1 MLNWVQKSIS
11 RKIILVLSFLIILA
25 FGVLSTLQ
33 VTDMKRNMNDLF
45 ESEARE
51 KSQMIATQV
60 NGAFKWKKD
69 TVFHS
74 MFGSPAQNTDTTTTE
89 TQNTKPAKPKNALAG
104 IYAVL
109 ADGTVLYRN
118 TLPGYKALDL
128 TGYFDNLSAS
138 EKENGTSTKTAQD
151 YLVVTPMKN
160 TRTGEIMGHQVLRW
174 NMDNIQHEIQDS
186 LTSALVTIITITVLL
201 IGLSLVLLNRIVI
214 RPMETI
220 QSTMRRLSEGDYTI
234 EIPFEQRSDQI
245 GDMARA
251 LAVFRKNAEEKS
263 RLEKEQHEAEE
274 RSRQN
279 RKQEMRQLAGN
290 FDDSV
295 GSVMKDVQSAITDIQ
310 NSSAKLEEVA
320 AAIANESDTV
330 LDAARISSENTQT
343 ISAAAEELSSS
354 VNEIAARLADTR
366 NITQGAVQKS
376 AEAVETIH
384 RLKQGA
390 EEISSVIK
398 LISDIAEQTNLL
410 ALNATIEAARAGEAG
425 KGFAVVAS
433 EVKNLATQTA
443 RATED
448 ISSKINAIVGD
459 VNASVDSIQ
468 EVNSVIN
475 EIESVATTIATATEE
490 QSATTQDISKR
501 IHETATGIKN
511 VTAGFDKIAGH
522 GDTNAE
528 NVRVLQSV
536 TTLLQD
542 RFANLRGEASNFS
555 DKVREG

>member
-33 VTDMKRNMNDLF
+33 VTDMKTSMSELF

-74 MFGSPAQNTDTTTTE
+74 MFGSPAADTAQTE
-89 TQNTKPAKPKNALAG
+89 TQDTKPEKPENALAG
-104 IYAVL
+104 VHAVL
-109 ADGTVLYRN
+109 ADGSVLYSN
-118 TLPGYKALDL
+118 TL
-128 TGYFDNLSAS
+128 TGYNAMDLAGYFENLSVA
-138 EKENGTSTKTAQD
+138 EKENGTTTKTAQD

-186 LTSALVTIITITVLL
+186 LTSALVTIVTITVLL

-220 QSTMRRLSEGDYTI
+220 QSTMQKLSAGDYTI

-245 GDMARA
+245 GNMARA

-279 RKQEMRQLAGN
+279 RKQEMFQLAGN

-542 RFANLRGEASNFS
+542 RFANLQGEASNFS